1 MGAQNRPE
9 KRPKYCIDLM
19 KCMVECKINTYIEK
33 VQHKKTN
40 PCMKPLLMCFFLSFK
55 LSRKGILIIKV
66 FHVWFS
72 AYQMEGLQHHISK
85 ECFKPIILTADNS
98 KPKEGAESVLYSEDS
113 QDLWTQYYIKCFLR
127 HLLAAIENSWLET
140 PIVCNGG
147 LGGINIFLWENS
159 NSIL

>member
-1 MGAQNRPE
+1 MRLRLKKLHFMNKWSLFPRESFCIKVFLPSILYSFPKKKEILTVLGAQNRPE

-72 AYQMEGLQHHISK
+72 AYQMEAYSI
-85 ECFKPIILTADNS
+85 TY
-98 KPKEGAESVLYSEDS
+98 PKNALS
-113 QDLWTQYYIKCFLR
+113 
-127 HLLAAIENSWLET
+127 LL
-140 PIVCNGG
+140 
-147 LGGINIFLWENS
+147 F
-159 NSIL
+159 